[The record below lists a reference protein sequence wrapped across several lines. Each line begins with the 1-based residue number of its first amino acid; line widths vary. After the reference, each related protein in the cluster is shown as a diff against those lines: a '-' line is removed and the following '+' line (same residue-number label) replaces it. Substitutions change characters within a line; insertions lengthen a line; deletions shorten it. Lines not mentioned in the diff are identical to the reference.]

1 MSMLTVIGEGLVD
14 VVQRSSGIEAH
25 VGGSPLN
32 VAVGLA
38 RLDHPVQFIG
48 RFGRDAYGESV
59 AAHLKASSVMV
70 PQAPDALPTSV
81 ATALLDDDGA
91 ATYTF
96 DLAWE
101 LPGLADRLPFILQGT
116 TLLHTGSI
124 ATMLAPGAADVLA
137 AVEYAHP
144 SATISFDPNC
154 RPSIIT
160 DVDYARHQT
169 EKFVTLADVV
179 KASDEDLEWLYPG
192 VDPLDS
198 ARRWLSLGGSEG
210 PALVVVTRGAAGPW
224 GVNAAGQATVA
235 APHVSVADTVGAGDS
250 FMAALISGVVDRGL
264 DGAQNREDLRSMPAE
279 TLRQLL
285 SHAAWAAAVTVSR
298 PGANPPTRAELN
310 QLELESLAR
319 QAGISDDG
327 RGAGVLETDNFEAG
341 EIDAAELKK
350 ADSTSN

>member
-1 MSMLTVIGEGLVD
+1 MLTVIGEGLVD
-14 VVQRSSGIEAH
+14 VVQRASGIEAH

-48 RFGRDAYGESV
+48 RYGRDNYGDAL
-59 AAHLKASSVMV
+59 AAHLRASSVMLPQV
-70 PQAPDALPTSV
+70 PDELPTSM
-81 ATALLDDDGA
+81 ATALIDDDGA

-101 LPGLADRLPFILQGT
+101 LPHLADRLAFVLQGT

-124 ATMLAPGAADVLA
+124 ATMLAPGATAVLA

-160 DVDYARHQT
+160 DADYARRQA
-169 EKFVTLADVV
+169 EKFAFLADVV
-179 KASDEDLEWLYPG
+179 KASDEDLAWLYPR

-198 ARRWLSLGGSEG
+198 ARRWLALGGSQG
-210 PALVVVTRGAAGPW
+210 PAMVVVTRGAAGPW
-224 GVNAAGQATVA
+224 GIAAAGETECP
-235 APHVSVADTVGAGDS
+235 APEVEVADTVGAGDS
-250 FMAALISGVVDRGL
+250 FMAALLSGIVDRGL
-264 DGAQNREDLRSMPAE
+264 DGAQNRKDLRELPVE
-279 TLRQLL
+279 GLTELL
-285 SHAAWAAAVTVSR
+285 AHAARAAAVTVSR

-310 QLELESLAR
+310 RGDFNADLT
-319 QAGISDDG
+319 GIT
-327 RGAGVLETDNFEAG
+327 EE
-341 EIDAAELKK
+341 
-350 ADSTSN
+350 

>member
-1 MSMLTVIGEGLVD
+1 MLTVIGEGLVD
-14 VVQRSSGIEAH
+14 VVQRASGIEAH

-48 RFGRDAYGESV
+48 RYGRDAYGDAV
-59 AAHLKASSVMV
+59 AAHLRASSVML
-70 PQAPDALPTSV
+70 PQGPDELPTSV
-81 ATALLDDDGA
+81 ATALIDDDGA

-101 LPGLADRLPFILQGT
+101 LPNLADRLAFMLQGT

-124 ATMLAPGAADVLA
+124 ATMLAPGATTVLA

-160 DVDYARHQT
+160 DADYARRQA
-169 EKFVTLADVV
+169 EKFASLADVV

-192 VDPLDS
+192 EDPLDS
-198 ARRWLSLGGSEG
+198 ARKWLALGGAAG
-210 PALVVVTRGAAGPW
+210 PAMVVVTRGSAGPW
-224 GVNAAGQATVA
+224 GITAAGEA
-235 APHVSVADTVGAGDS
+235 AFPAPQVDVADTVGAGDS
-250 FMAALISGVVDRGL
+250 FMAALLSGIVDRGL
-264 DGAQNREDLRSMPAE
+264 DGAQNRKDLRELPAE
-279 TLRQLL
+279 GLAELL
-285 SHAAWAAAVTVSR
+285 AHAARAAAVTVSR

-310 QLELESLAR
+310 TVPEE
-319 QAGISDDG
+319 
-327 RGAGVLETDNFEAG
+327 
-341 EIDAAELKK
+341 
-350 ADSTSN
+350 